1 MPAALLVGPPHVG
14 APEVSEGKPTL
25 QAGAILPA
33 YPTQPPP
40 MHPTPAL
47 MPVYPTP
54 LLSLAHPR
62 PRKTRVVLLVRVLSP
77 PLPRVRLRLPLQPV
91 HCLPQ
96 LPLCVRPR
104 QLQLP

>member
-14 APEVSEGKPTL
+14 APEVPVGKPTHHK
-25 QAGAILPA
+25 GAIPPA
-33 YPTQPPP
+33 HPTPPPP

-47 MPVYPTP
+47 VPVYPTP

-62 PRKTRVVLLVRVLSP
+62 PRKTRVVPPVHALLLQ
-77 PLPRVRLRLPLQPV
+77 LLHVRLRLPLQRV
-91 HCLPQ
+91 HSLPQ

-104 QLQLP
+104 QPQLP